1 LPVFTLS
8 LLAAAHLF
16 DYLTFL
22 AMTSRHGMAAELNP
36 IVVFMA
42 GAFGL
47 PGLTVAKLASVV
59 FLGLTAVLLYRVRR
73 NRTATALLA
82 IGVVAGIIG
91 GCSNI
96 ASI

>member
-1 LPVFTLS
+1 LTLS

-16 DYLTFL
+16 DYLTFV
-22 AMTSRHGMAAELNP
+22 AMTARHGMAAELNP

-42 GAFGL
+42 AEFGL
-47 PGLTVAKLASVV
+47 PGLTVAKVASVV
-59 FLGLTAVLLYRVRR
+59 FLGLTAILLYRVRR

-82 IGVVAGIIG
+82 IGVVAGVIG